1 MKFKIGFW
9 LKFSLVNLFLVALL
23 GTLLR
28 YKMGFPFPALEFK
41 NLLHSHSHFAFAGW
55 ITHTIM
61 VLMVYFLDQNASSV
75 KLTKYSWYLM
85 ANLFTAYGMMVAFIL
100 QSYAFWSILFSTLS
114 IFVSYGFS
122 YAYYKDLKTIHHKPI
137 VRKWFLGALFFLVT
151 SSIGTFGLAYMTATK
166 NIVQSYQLGSIYF
179 YLHFQY
185 NGWFFFA
192 CMGLLLDSLKL
203 NVGQIKR
210 FSSFYPWFFA
220 SCLAGYF
227 LSVLWAELPS
237 WVIGMAVLFAF
248 VQLTIWIMM
257 LVSMLKNNKQQF
269 QDKPLFLKNI
279 LRFIVLCATL
289 KFVLQ
294 LLSAI
299 PSLSSLAFGF
309 RTIAIGYLHL
319 VLLAIISLYLLYYIY
334 SNQLMPLSKVI
345 KWGLISFAI
354 GVFLNELALAIQ
366 GLTAFGIFLIP
377 KINQTLFGIALL
389 LCISIA
395 FVAFSPKSIGTEQDE
410 MKRGN

>member
-9 LKFSLVNLFLVALL
+9 LKFSLINLFLVALL

-28 YKMGFPFPALEFK
+28 YKIGFPFPAMEFK

-61 VLMVYFLDQNASSV
+61 VLMIYFLQQNAKSV
-75 KLTKYSWYLM
+75 QLTKYSWYLI
-85 ANLFTAYGMMVAFIL
+85 ANLFTAYGMMVAFVI

-137 VRKWFLGALFFLVT
+137 VKKWFSGAVFFLVL
-151 SSIGTFGLAYMTATK
+151 SSVGTFGLAYMTATK

-192 CMGLLLDSLKL
+192 CMGLLLDSVKL
-203 NVGQIKR
+203 GAEQIKL
-210 FSSFYPWFFA
+210 FSKVYPWFFV
-220 SCLAGYF
+220 SCLVGYF
-227 LSVLWAELPS
+227 LSILWVDLPS
-237 WVIGMAVLFAF
+237 WVIATTISF
-248 VQLTIWIMM
+248 VIIQLVIWIMI
-257 LVSMLKNNKQQF
+257 LVSMIRNNNSVLQG
-269 QDKPLFLKNI
+269 KPLFLKNI
-279 LRFIVLCATL
+279 LRFVALCATL
-289 KFVLQ
+289 KFILQ
-294 LLSAI
+294 LLSTI

-319 VLLAIISLYLLYYIY
+319 VLLAVISLYLLYYIY
-334 SNQLMPLSKVI
+334 SNKFMPLSKAI
-345 KWGLISFAI
+345 KWGLISFAV

-377 KINQTLFGIALL
+377 KINQTLFGIALM

-395 FVAFSPKSIGTEQDE
+395 FVAFSPKTIGVKQDE
-410 MKRGN
+410 IK

>member
-1 MKFKIGFW
+1 MKFKVDFW

-28 YKMGFPFPALEFK
+28 YKIGFPFPALEFK

-55 ITHTIM
+55 ITHTIL
-61 VLMVYFLDQNASSV
+61 VLMIYFLQQNARSV
-75 KLTKYSWYLM
+75 KLTKYSWYLI

-137 VRKWFLGALFFLVT
+137 VRKWLSGALFFLVI
-151 SSIGTFGLAYMTATK
+151 SSIGTFGLAYMTVTK

-192 CMGLLLDSLKL
+192 CMGLLLNSLKL
-203 NVGQIKR
+203 GVGQIKL
-210 FSSFYPWFFA
+210 FSKVFPWFFA
-220 SCLAGYF
+220 SCLVGYF
-227 LSVLWAELPS
+227 LSILWVDLPF
-237 WVIGMAVLFAF
+237 WVTTITILFAV
-248 VQLTIWIMM
+248 VQFIVWIMM
-257 LVSMLKNNKQQF
+257 LVSLLRYNKNQF

-279 LRFIVLCATL
+279 LKFIVLCATL

-319 VLLAIISLYLLYYIY
+319 VLLAVISLYLLYYIY

-345 KWGLISFAI
+345 KWGLISFTI

-366 GLTAFGIFLIP
+366 GLTAYGIFLIP
-377 KINQTLFGIALL
+377 KINHTLFGIALI

-395 FVAFSPKSIGTEQDE
+395 FVAFNPKSIKINQEE
-410 MKRGN
+410 LK

>member
-1 MKFKIGFW
+1 MKFKVDFW

-23 GTLLR
+23 GSLLR
-28 YKMGFPFPALEFK
+28 YKIGFPFPALEFK

-61 VLMVYFLDQNASSV
+61 VLMIYFLQQNSNAV

-114 IFVSYGFS
+114 IFISYGFS
-122 YAYYKDLKTIHHKPI
+122 FAYYKDLKTIQNKPI
-137 VRKWFLGALFFLVT
+137 VKKWFSGALFFLVI

-166 NIVQSYQLGSIYF
+166 SIVQSYQLSSIYF

-192 CMGLLLDSLKL
+192 CMALLLNSLKL
-203 NVGQIKR
+203 GAGQIKL
-210 FSSFYPWFFA
+210 FSKVYPWFFT
-220 SCLAGYF
+220 SCLVGYF
-227 LSVLWAELPS
+227 LSILWVDLPW
-237 WVIGMAVLFAF
+237 WVIVIAILFAVIQF
-248 VQLTIWIMM
+248 VVWIIM
-257 LVSMLKNNKQQF
+257 LVSLLRHNKSQF
-269 QDKPLFLKNI
+269 QDKALFLKNI
-279 LRFIVLCATL
+279 LRFVVLCATL

-294 LLSAI
+294 ILSTL

-309 RTIAIGYLHL
+309 RTLAIGYLHL
-319 VLLAIISLYLLYYIY
+319 VLLAVISLYLLYYIY
-334 SNQLMPLSKVI
+334 ANRLMSMNTLI

-366 GLTAFGIFLIP
+366 GLTAFGIFLLP

-389 LCISIA
+389 LCVSIA
-395 FVAFSPKSIGTEQDE
+395 LVAFSPKSLRIKQEE
-410 MKRGN
+410 LK

>member
-1 MKFKIGFW
+1 MKFRISFW
-9 LKFSLVNLFLVALL
+9 LKFSLINLFLVALL

-28 YKMGFPFPALEFK
+28 YKIGFPFPAMEFK

-61 VLMVYFLDQNASSV
+61 VLMIYFLQQNAKSV
-75 KLTKYSWYLM
+75 QLTKYSWYLI
-85 ANLFTAYGMMVAFIL
+85 ANLFTAYGMMVAFVI

-122 YAYYKDLKTIHHKPI
+122 YAYYKDLKTIDHKPI
-137 VRKWFLGALFFLVT
+137 VKKWFSGAVFFLVL

-192 CMGLLLDSLKL
+192 CMGLLLNSLKL
-203 NVGQIKR
+203 GTEQTKV
-210 FSSFYPWFFA
+210 FSKVYPWFFA
-220 SCLAGYF
+220 SCLVGYF
-227 LSVLWAELPS
+227 LSILWVDLPS
-237 WVIGMAVLFAF
+237 WVIAIAISFAVI
-248 VQLTIWIMM
+248 QLLIWIMM
-257 LVSMLKNNKQQF
+257 LVSMVRNNNNML

-279 LRFIVLCATL
+279 LRFVALCATL

-294 LLSAI
+294 LLSTV

-319 VLLAIISLYLLYYIY
+319 VLLAVISLYLLYYIY
-334 SNQLMPLSKVI
+334 SNKFMPLNRVI

-366 GLTAFGIFLIP
+366 GLTAFGIFLIL

-410 MKRGN
+410 MK

>member
-1 MKFKIGFW
+1 MKFKVDFW

-23 GTLLR
+23 GSLLR
-28 YKMGFPFPALEFK
+28 YKIGFPFPALEFK

-61 VLMVYFLDQNASSV
+61 VLMIYFLQQNSNAV

-114 IFVSYGFS
+114 IFISYGFS
-122 YAYYKDLKTIHHKPI
+122 YAYYKDLKTIQNKPI
-137 VRKWFLGALFFLVT
+137 VKKWFSGALFFLVI

-192 CMGLLLDSLKL
+192 CMALLLNSLKL
-203 NVGQIKR
+203 GAGQIKL
-210 FSSFYPWFFA
+210 FSKVYLWFFT
-220 SCLAGYF
+220 SCLVGYF
-227 LSVLWAELPS
+227 LSILWVDLPW
-237 WVIGMAVLFAF
+237 WVIVIAILFAVIQF
-248 VQLTIWIMM
+248 VVWIIM
-257 LVSMLKNNKQQF
+257 LVSLLRHNKSQF
-269 QDKPLFLKNI
+269 QDKALFLKNI
-279 LRFIVLCATL
+279 LRFVVLCATL

-294 LLSAI
+294 ILSTL

-309 RTIAIGYLHL
+309 RTLAIGYLHL
-319 VLLAIISLYLLYYIY
+319 VLLAVISLYLLYYIY
-334 SNQLMPLSKVI
+334 ANRLMSINTLI

-366 GLTAFGIFLIP
+366 GLTAFGIFLLP

-389 LCISIA
+389 LCVSIA
-395 FVAFSPKSIGTEQDE
+395 LVAFSPKSLRIKQEE
-410 MKRGN
+410 LK